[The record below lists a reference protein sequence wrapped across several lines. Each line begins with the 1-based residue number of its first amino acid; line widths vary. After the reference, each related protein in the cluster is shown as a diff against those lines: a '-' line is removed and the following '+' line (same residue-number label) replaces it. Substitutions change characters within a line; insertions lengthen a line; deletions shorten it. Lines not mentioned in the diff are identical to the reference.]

1 MKTWNIGVIGAGMVA
16 DFHAKSI
23 ESLPNTKLAG
33 ICDSGSGKAKLIAE
47 KYGCPVFA
55 DYNAMLH
62 SDAIDIVTIATPSG
76 MHKAPAVEAAK
87 CGKHVLC
94 EKPLEISL
102 DSIDAMIEAHEKAGT
117 YLGGIFNYRF
127 NDSVKHLKQA
137 VVSGKFGTITHAAIA
152 VPWWRSDAYYQNK
165 WRGTWSVDGGGAIMN
180 QSIHMVDMLQYMMG
194 PVDTLYA
201 CMGTLGHNI
210 ETEDT
215 AAAVLKFRN
224 NAIGSIYGS
233 TASFPGQARSIMIT
247 GTKGT
252 AVMEDNYIKIWQFDT
267 MTDEDTTLT
276 SRYKAPEQAAGASDP
291 AAIPFELHAKNIA
304 AFTDAIDAGRPFE
317 IDGHEAR
324 KAVALVLALYTSAK
338 ENRAFTF

>member
-1 MKTWNIGVIGAGMVA
+1 
-16 DFHAKSI
+16 
-23 ESLPNTKLAG
+23 
-33 ICDSGSGKAKLIAE
+33 
-47 KYGCPVFA
+47 
-55 DYNAMLH
+55 
-62 SDAIDIVTIATPSG
+62 
-76 MHKAPAVEAAK
+76 
-87 CGKHVLC
+87 
-94 EKPLEISL
+94 
-102 DSIDAMIEAHEKAGT
+102 
-117 YLGGIFNYRF
+117 
-127 NDSVKHLKQA
+127 
-137 VVSGKFGTITHAAIA
+137 
-152 VPWWRSDAYYQNK
+152 
-165 WRGTWSVDGGGAIMN
+165 
-180 QSIHMVDMLQYMMG
+180 
-194 PVDTLYA
+194 
-201 CMGTLGHNI
+201 MGTLGHNI